1 MRLRSRLILRV
12 PIGMPVLAAMLF
24 VPAGTWR
31 HELAEQWKGE
41 RRTTGSSRTRPKC
54 VQISDELFA

>member
-1 MRLRSRLILRV
+1 MTLRSRLILRA

-31 HELAEQWKGE
+31 HELAEQWKGGKKNCGVV
-41 RRTTGSSRTRPKC
+41 T
-54 VQISDELFA
+54 DETQMRANLR